1 MSAIRISA
9 LSTSPDMLNMLSEI
23 LIETVAHGGS
33 VSFMHPLQPEAASAF
48 WDNALAA
55 AGRDERIILGAW
67 DGDLLAGTVT
77 LLLDCPPNQPHRA
90 EIAKMMTRLSHR
102 GRGIATALMQT
113 AEEIAAKRN
122 RTLLVLDTATDG
134 GAAGLYE
141 KLGFTLAG
149 EIPDYALKPQGGL
162 SGTLLYWKRIGRA
175 ILNP

>member
-1 MSAIRISA
+1 MSAISISA
-9 LSTSPDMLNMLSEI
+9 LEASPVILGMLSEI
-23 LIETVAHGGS
+23 LIETVANGGS
-33 VSFMHPLQPEAASAF
+33 VSFMHPLKPEAANAF

-77 LLLDCPPNQPHRA
+77 LLLDCPPNQPHRG

-102 GRGIATALMQT
+102 NRGIATALLRA
-113 AEEIAAKRN
+113 AEELAVKRN

-149 EIPDYALKPQGGL
+149 EIPDYAFKPHGGL
-162 SGTLLYWKRIGRA
+162 SGTQLYWKRIGG
-175 ILNP
+175 